1 MLAGAKLLA
10 AGAVFLVLFSAE
22 RLVSAAPPPKSQA
35 RLVRNLGLWA
45 IVLVASPLIVAP
57 ITALGANAILWE
69 RPEGL
74 TSGLGG
80 AAMLAADIV
89 LLDLW
94 AYGLHRAYHE
104 VPVLSRLHRVHHL
117 DEFLD
122 TTSAFRF
129 HLGEV
134 VLSAAVRLIPIALLA
149 VPLTHV
155 IVFETLM
162 LSAAIFH
169 HSNVR
174 LPRKLESGLSRI
186 MVTPSIHWV
195 HHHAVTADTNSNYAA
210 IFSFWD
216 RLFASRSQTSRT
228 PELKIGLEGTEDKP
242 FLALLLT
249 PFMKSESSLRPP
261 DPPRPSFPAP

>member
-1 MLAGAKLLA
+1 MTGDEPLSAIAMLGGVKLVA
-10 AGAVFLVLFSAE
+10 AGALFLLLFSAE
-22 RLVSAAPPPKSQA
+22 RLASAAPPPKSKA

-45 IVLVASPLIVAP
+45 IVLISSPLIVAP
-57 ITALGANAILWE
+57 ITALGANASLWE
-69 RPEGL
+69 RPEAM
-74 TSGLGG
+74 TSGIAG
-80 AAMLAADIV
+80 AAMFAADII

-94 AYGLHRAYHE
+94 AYGLHRAYHV
-104 VPVLSRLHRVHHL
+104 VPVLSRFHRVHHL

-134 VLSAAVRLIPIALLA
+134 VFSAAARLIPIALLA

-155 IVFETLM
+155 IVFETLL

-174 LPRKLESGLSRI
+174 LPAKFERALSRI
-186 MVTPSIHWV
+186 VVTPSIHWV

-216 RLFASRSQTSRT
+216 RLFSSRSLTKRT
-228 PELKIGLEGTEDKP
+228 PEMKIGLESIEDRP
-242 FLALLLT
+242 LLRLILMPLT
-249 PFMKSESSLRPP
+249 RSGR
-261 DPPRPSFPAP
+261 